1 MNILSA
7 TGWNLL
13 TGRLRIGKEG
23 TTMSKE
29 NGNTLV
35 RNASFLMM
43 ATLISRVIGL
53 LYKSPLSTVVG
64 NVGMGYFGYANNVYV
79 ILLLVSSYSIPMA
92 VSKVISERLA
102 LKQFRNAQKVFHGAL
117 IYASVV
123 GGAAA
128 LVALFLGKYLL
139 PVNQQEALLALRMLA
154 PTIFLSAILGVFRG
168 FFQAHNT
175 MIPTSMSQIIEQIA
189 HAIVSVGAA
198 WLLIRSFGTDDTSK
212 AIYGAAG
219 GTLGTGAGVAV
230 GLLFMIVVYAMN
242 RKAILKKVKKDKHER
257 EESMGSVL
265 KLIFMMVT
273 PIIFNTFVYNASS
286 YLDSKI
292 FSDILALKKM
302 NSAAVSG
309 QWGEYSNYYIS
320 MINIPLAL
328 SSATSSAMM
337 PEISSRYITKDYEGA
352 NRKINEGVQLTMFL
366 CIPAAVGLSVLA
378 FPIMKLLF
386 PKSSDLSGM
395 LLAIGSVSVIF
406 SALSTITNGVLQAI
420 GQAKIP
426 LRNSAISL
434 VLNVLTVTLGS
445 YFAPQFGVFN
455 VLLASIVFAVCMCV
469 LNALSLKKYLG
480 HKNDFVNGYGKPLLA
495 SVGMG
500 LVAWIVYYG
509 MYIFVPVKILCLGVS
524 VILAVLV
531 YMILYV
537 IVTKATKEQMRKLPM
552 GNYMVKVLGK
562 LYLFK

>member
-1 MNILSA
+1 
-7 TGWNLL
+7 
-13 TGRLRIGKEG
+13 
-23 TTMSKE
+23 MSKE
-29 NGNTLV
+29 KGNVLV
-35 RNASFLMM
+35 KNASFLMM
-43 ATLISRVIGL
+43 ATLVSRVIGL

-64 NVGMGYFGYANNVYV
+64 NVGMGYYGYANNVYV
-79 ILLLVSSYSIPMA
+79 ILLLISSYSIPMA

-117 IYASVV
+117 IYAAVM
-123 GGAAA
+123 GGIAA

-175 MIPTSMSQIIEQIA
+175 MVPTSMSQIIEQIA
-189 HAIVSVGAA
+189 NAIVSVGAA
-198 WLLIRSFGTDDTSK
+198 WLLIQSFGIDDTAH

-219 GTLGTGAGVAV
+219 GALGTGAGVLV
-230 GLLFMIVVYAMN
+230 GLLFMLVVYGLN
-242 RKAILKKVKKDKHER
+242 RKSILKKVEKDKHTR
-257 EESMGSVL
+257 EESMGDVL
-265 KLIFMMVT
+265 KLIFLMVT

-302 NSAAVSG
+302 NSTAVSG

-337 PEISSRYITKDYEGA
+337 PEIASRYITKDYEGA

-366 CIPAAVGLSVLA
+366 CIPAAVGLAVLA

-395 LLAIGSVSVIF
+395 LLAAGSVSVIF

-420 GQAKIP
+420 GQARLP

-434 VLNVLTVTLGS
+434 VMNVITVTLGS

-524 VILAVLV
+524 VILAVFT

-552 GNYMVKVLGK
+552 GNYMVKVLSK
-562 LYLFK
+562 IHVLK

>member
-175 MIPTSMSQIIEQIA
+175 MLPTSMSQIIEQIA

-230 GLLFMIVVYAMN
+230 GLLFMIVVYVMN
-242 RKAILKKVKKDKHER
+242 RKSILKKVKKDKHER

-434 VLNVLTVTLGS
+434 VLNVITVTLGS

-509 MYIFVPVKILCLGVS
+509 MYIFVPIKILCLGVS

-562 LYLFK
+562 LNLLK

>member
-1 MNILSA
+1 
-7 TGWNLL
+7 
-13 TGRLRIGKEG
+13 
-23 TTMSKE
+23 MSKE
-29 NGNTLV
+29 KGNVLV
-35 RNASFLMM
+35 KNASFLMM
-43 ATLISRVIGL
+43 ATLVSRVIGL

-64 NVGMGYFGYANNVYV
+64 NVGMGYYGYANNVYV
-79 ILLLVSSYSIPMA
+79 ILLLISSYSIPMA

-117 IYASVV
+117 IYAAVM
-123 GGAAA
+123 GGIAA

-175 MIPTSMSQIIEQIA
+175 MVPTSMSQIIEQIA
-189 HAIVSVGAA
+189 NAIVSVGAA
-198 WLLIRSFGTDDTSK
+198 WLLIQSFGIDDTSH

-219 GTLGTGAGVAV
+219 GALGTGAGVLV
-230 GLLFMIVVYAMN
+230 GLLFMLVVYGLN
-242 RKAILKKVKKDKHER
+242 RKSILKKVEKDKHTR
-257 EESMGSVL
+257 EESMGDVL
-265 KLIFMMVT
+265 KLILLMVT

-302 NSAAVSG
+302 NSTAVSG

-337 PEISSRYITKDYEGA
+337 PEIASRYITKDYEGA

-366 CIPAAVGLSVLA
+366 CIPAAVGLAVLA

-395 LLAIGSVSVIF
+395 LLAAGSVSVIF

-420 GQAKIP
+420 GQARLP

-434 VLNVLTVTLGS
+434 VMNVITVTLGS

-524 VILAVLV
+524 VILAVFT

-552 GNYMVKVLGK
+552 GNYMVKVLSK
-562 LYLFK
+562 IHVLK

>member
-1 MNILSA
+1 M
-7 TGWNLL
+7 

-175 MIPTSMSQIIEQIA
+175 MLPTSMSQIIEQIA

-242 RKAILKKVKKDKHER
+242 RKSILKKVKKDKHER

-434 VLNVLTVTLGS
+434 VLNVITVTLGS

-509 MYIFVPVKILCLGVS
+509 MYIFVPIKILCLGVS

-562 LYLFK
+562 LHLLK

>member
-1 MNILSA
+1 
-7 TGWNLL
+7 
-13 TGRLRIGKEG
+13 
-23 TTMSKE
+23 MSKE
-29 NGNTLV
+29 KGNVLV
-35 RNASFLMM
+35 KNASFLMM
-43 ATLISRVIGL
+43 ATLVSRVIGL

-64 NVGMGYFGYANNVYV
+64 NVGMGYYGYANNVYV
-79 ILLLVSSYSIPMA
+79 ILLLISSYSIPMA

-117 IYASVV
+117 IYAAVM
-123 GGAAA
+123 GGIAA

-154 PTIFLSAILGVFRG
+154 PTIFLSAILGVLRG

-175 MIPTSMSQIIEQIA
+175 MVPTSMSQIIEQIA
-189 HAIVSVGAA
+189 NAIVSVGAA
-198 WLLIRSFGTDDTSK
+198 WLLIQSFGVDDTSH

-219 GTLGTGAGVAV
+219 GALGTGAGVLV
-230 GLLFMIVVYAMN
+230 GLLFMLVVYGLN
-242 RKAILKKVKKDKHER
+242 RKSILKKVEKDKHTR
-257 EESMGSVL
+257 EESMADVL

-292 FSDILALKKM
+292 FSDILAMKNM
-302 NSAAVSG
+302 NSTAVSG

-337 PEISSRYITKDYEGA
+337 PEIASRYITKDYEGA

-366 CIPAAVGLSVLA
+366 CIPAAVGLAVLA

-386 PKSSDLSGM
+386 PKSSDLSGV
-395 LLAIGSVSVIF
+395 LLAAGSVSVIF

-420 GQAKIP
+420 GQARLP

-434 VLNVLTVTLGS
+434 VLNVITVTLGS

-455 VLLASIVFAVCMCV
+455 VLLASIIFAVSMCV

-509 MYIFVPVKILCLGVS
+509 MYIFVPIKILCLGVS
-524 VILAVLV
+524 VILAVFT

-552 GNYMVKVLGK
+552 GNYMVKILSKIHVLK
-562 LYLFK
+562 

>member
-1 MNILSA
+1 
-7 TGWNLL
+7 
-13 TGRLRIGKEG
+13 
-23 TTMSKE
+23 MSKE

-175 MIPTSMSQIIEQIA
+175 MLPTSMSQIIEQIA

-230 GLLFMIVVYAMN
+230 GLLFMIVVYVMN
-242 RKAILKKVKKDKHER
+242 RKSILKKVKKDKHER

-434 VLNVLTVTLGS
+434 VLNVITVTLGS

-509 MYIFVPVKILCLGVS
+509 MYIFVPIKILCLGVS

-562 LYLFK
+562 LNLLK

>member
-1 MNILSA
+1 
-7 TGWNLL
+7 
-13 TGRLRIGKEG
+13 
-23 TTMSKE
+23 MSKE

-175 MIPTSMSQIIEQIA
+175 MLPTSMSQIIEQIA

-242 RKAILKKVKKDKHER
+242 RKSILKKVKKDKHER

-434 VLNVLTVTLGS
+434 VLNVITVTLGS

-509 MYIFVPVKILCLGVS
+509 MYIFVPIKILCLGVS

-562 LYLFK
+562 LHLLK

>member
-175 MIPTSMSQIIEQIA
+175 MLPTSMSQIIEQIA

-242 RKAILKKVKKDKHER
+242 RKSILKKVKKDKHER

-434 VLNVLTVTLGS
+434 VLNVITVTLGS

-509 MYIFVPVKILCLGVS
+509 MYIFVPIKILCLGVS
-524 VILAVLV
+524 VILAVLT

-562 LYLFK
+562 LHLLK

>member
-175 MIPTSMSQIIEQIA
+175 MLPTSMSQIIEQIA

-434 VLNVLTVTLGS
+434 VLNVITVTLGS
-445 YFAPQFGVFN
+445 YFAPQFGVFI

-509 MYIFVPVKILCLGVS
+509 MYIFVPIKILCLGVS

-562 LYLFK
+562 LHLLK

>member
-175 MIPTSMSQIIEQIA
+175 MLPTSMSQIIEQIA

-242 RKAILKKVKKDKHER
+242 RKSILKKVKKDKHER

-434 VLNVLTVTLGS
+434 VLNVITVTLGS

-509 MYIFVPVKILCLGVS
+509 MYIFVPIKILCLGVS

-552 GNYMVKVLGK
+552 GSYMVKVLVK
-562 LYLFK
+562 LHILK

>member
-1 MNILSA
+1 
-7 TGWNLL
+7 
-13 TGRLRIGKEG
+13 
-23 TTMSKE
+23 MSKE

-175 MIPTSMSQIIEQIA
+175 MLPTSMSQIIEQIA

-242 RKAILKKVKKDKHER
+242 RKSILKKVKKDKHER

-509 MYIFVPVKILCLGVS
+509 MYIFVPIKILCLGVS

-562 LYLFK
+562 LHLLK